1 MWMKPAIG
9 LRGAHVFL
17 FYRFATAAKTV
28 MDNDTARFD
37 FDGSP
42 RRWNGRTIKKKIQG
56 NSTLYILESDQV

>member
-1 MWMKPAIG
+1 M
-9 LRGAHVFL
+9 FL
-17 FYRFATAAKTV
+17 FYRFVTAAKKV

-42 RRWNGRTIKKKIQG
+42 RRWNGRTIKRKIQG